1 MPVLD
6 YEVRNFADFFSP
18 DERVRARIAKGL
30 LEDWTLRGVAVFE
43 NMPYD
48 DWLRE
53 TVSEYAARYHD
64 LPDEVRR
71 RYEREEYNAKGGH
84 EIGCELHK
92 DGKYYGRRRF
102 NTWLREQPLD
112 MPFDPNYFAQ
122 PGDPSPDD
130 VLSGYSYVM
139 DYFLA
144 MADEGQAVILRALA
158 TALGKPPDL
167 FRAPM
172 ARGMIDIRSN
182 RYIPGENS
190 DIVFDPHYDSSAF
203 TSITGQKGGFE
214 YRLRKGD
221 AFTEVRCAPQHTIAF
236 PGLLLWWAS
245 AGMFKTPF
253 HRLRMTAAHRAEG
266 YRESIN
272 IFFGGG
278 DRKEHPMPILFPDRM
293 KVMPTSFDQYY
304 NKPPKPVAVKIWE
317 DFTETD
323 MEGIRKRAA

>member
-48 DWLRE
+48 FWLRE
-53 TVSEYAARYHD
+53 TVSEYAALYHD

-84 EIGCELHK
+84 ELGCERYK

-102 NTWLREQPLD
+102 NTWLRRQPRD
-112 MPFDPNYFAQ
+112 MPVDPNYFAQ
-122 PGDPSPDD
+122 PGDPRPDD
-130 VLSGYSYVM
+130 VLSGYSCVM

-158 TALGKPPDL
+158 TALGLHPETFTECMK
-167 FRAPM
+167 
-172 ARGMIDIRSN
+172 RGMIDIRSN
-182 RYIPGENS
+182 RYIPGEDS

-203 TSITGQKGGFE
+203 TAITGQKGGFE

-221 AFTEVRCAPQHTIAF
+221 EFTEVRCEPHQTIAF

-245 AGMFKTPF
+245 GGMFKTPY
-253 HRLRMTAAHRAEG
+253 HRLRMTDAHTEG
-266 YRESIN
+266 YRDSIN

-278 DRKEHPMPILFPDRM
+278 DRKQHPMPILFPERM
-293 KVMPTSFDQYY
+293 GVMPKSFDQYHGQ
-304 NKPPKPVAVKIWE
+304 PPKPVAMKIWE
-317 DFTETD
+317 GFAETD
-323 MEGIRKRAA
+323 MEGISKRAA